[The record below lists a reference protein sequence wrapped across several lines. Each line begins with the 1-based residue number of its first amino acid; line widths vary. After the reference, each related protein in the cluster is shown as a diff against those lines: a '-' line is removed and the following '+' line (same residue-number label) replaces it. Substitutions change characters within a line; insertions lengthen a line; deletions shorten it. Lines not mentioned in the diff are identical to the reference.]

1 MDKMVHREFADWF
14 RKTTLNNPNTTPELI
29 NLALGPLDHAL
40 RYTAYNVK
48 GFRFKTVAR
57 DGGSVTTQN
66 SGVFGTFGTRSYA
79 STQDTEMHEGDI
91 AYYGKL
97 VDIFVLAYNGH
108 RSVPLF
114 KCDWADTRGQRGKKV
129 DDLGITSV
137 NFSRLIHTGA
147 SPDDEP
153 YILADEAQQVFYVA
167 DPKHRDWHMV
177 IHVKPRDL
185 YDMGEE
191 YDATTET
198 TQLEA
203 PQNLENLITADDV
216 HIPAVREEEDNE

>member
-1 MDKMVHREFADWF
+1 MIHREFADWF
-14 RKTTLNNPNTTPELI
+14 RKTTLNNPNATPELI

-40 RYTAYNVK
+40 RYTAYNVN
-48 GFRFKTVAR
+48 GFHFKTVAR

-114 KCDWADTRGQRGKKV
+114 KCDWAGTRG
-129 DDLGITSV
+129 
-137 NFSRLIHTGA
+137 
-147 SPDDEP
+147 
-153 YILADEAQQVFYVA
+153 
-167 DPKHRDWHMV
+167 
-177 IHVKPRDL
+177 
-185 YDMGEE
+185 
-191 YDATTET
+191 
-198 TQLEA
+198 
-203 PQNLENLITADDV
+203 
-216 HIPAVREEEDNE
+216 